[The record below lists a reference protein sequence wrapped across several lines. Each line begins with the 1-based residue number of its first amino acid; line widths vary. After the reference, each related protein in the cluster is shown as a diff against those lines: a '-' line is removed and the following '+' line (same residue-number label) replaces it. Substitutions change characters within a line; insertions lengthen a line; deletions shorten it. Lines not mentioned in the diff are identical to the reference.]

1 MHVITAQETKIR
13 TTERTI
19 KTGGTVIRHVS
30 GFTASAAKKTRNAVK
45 NFDVQ
50 FNGRHDEDD
59 GNNNTSEEKM
69 PELQNVL
76 AEESR
81 ALYSTMSRRQK
92 KRYNK
97 MYQKELSKKQWS
109 SNIIK
114 RNRDFRG
121 RKTEKENILTAN
133 SKEIA
138 SKFVSATANTMANKT
153 VQTAAGTAVKS
164 AGTAVKSAGTAVR
177 TTAGTL
183 SGTATFGVTAAV
195 TAAVDTAKN
204 AAQAAVKVSEKMQQQ
219 TAQIQA
225 EQTQQ
230 AKHETVAAASDYSV
244 SRTGENNN
252 LIMLL
257 MAAVICLTVIL
268 TSLTVTMQAAVDA
281 SGGQGDNNGT
291 VCTQIVEAAQNELN
305 DADKTVGGYRY
316 KNWYGMDANWC
327 AMFVSYCA
335 DKCGFIEKGIM
346 PKTASVAASKQWY
359 INNNLYHDAASGYV
373 PKAGDIIIF
382 GNGMSHTGIV
392 TGYNPETKKL
402 TTIEGNSGRSSTT
415 PYHKGSHV
423 KEHTY
428 SITYSKIAGYGTPQ
442 YPQDDTAADAA
453 GQENN

>member
-1 MHVITAQETKIR
+1 MRVITAQESKIR
-13 TTERTI
+13 TTERAI

-30 GFTASAAKKTRNAVK
+30 GFTASAAKKTGNAVK

-50 FNGRHDEDD
+50 FNGRHDEDN
-59 GNNNTSEEKM
+59 GNNNCSEEKM
-69 PELQNVL
+69 PEIQNVL

-81 ALYSTMSRRQK
+81 ALYSTLSRRQK
-92 KRYNK
+92 KRYNRL
-97 MYQKELSKKQWS
+97 YQKELSKKQWS
-109 SNIIK
+109 SDIIK
-114 RNRDFRG
+114 RNRNLRG
-121 RKTEKENILTAN
+121 NKTEKENILTVK
-133 SKEIA
+133 SK
-138 SKFVSATANTMANKT
+138 TMVNKN
-153 VQTAAGTAVKS
+153 VQTAAGTA
-164 AGTAVKSAGTAVR
+164 AKSAGTAVR
-177 TTAGTL
+177 TTAGAL

-204 AAQAAVKVSEKMQQQ
+204 AAQAAVKVSQKMQQQ

-230 AKHETVAAASDYSV
+230 AKHETVAAVSDYSV
-244 SRTGENNN
+244 SQAGENNN

-257 MAAVICLTVIL
+257 MAAIICITVML

-281 SGGQGDNNGT
+281 SGGEGDNNGT

>member
-30 GFTASAAKKTRNAVK
+30 GFTASAAKKTGNAVK

-50 FNGRHDEDD
+50 FNGGYDEENR
-59 GNNNTSEEKM
+59 NNNASEEKM
-69 PELQNVL
+69 PELQSVL

-81 ALYSTMSRRQK
+81 ALYGTLSRRQK

-109 SNIIK
+109 SDIIK
-114 RNRDFRG
+114 RNRNLRG
-121 RKTEKENILTAN
+121 NKTEKENILTVN
-133 SKEIA
+133 SK
-138 SKFVSATANTMANKT
+138 SMVNKN
-153 VQTAAGTAVKS
+153 VQTAAGTA
-164 AGTAVKSAGTAVR
+164 AKSAGTAVR
-177 TTAGTL
+177 TTSGALT
-183 SGTATFGVTAAV
+183 GTATFGVTAAV
-195 TAAVDTAKN
+195 TAAVDAAKN
-204 AAQAAVKVSEKMQQQ
+204 AAQAAVKVSQKMQQQ
-219 TAQIQA
+219 TVQTQA

-230 AKHETVAAASDYSV
+230 AKHETAAAVSDYSV
-244 SRTGENNN
+244 SQAGENNN
-252 LIMLL
+252 SIMLL
-257 MAAVICLTVIL
+257 VAAIICITVML

-442 YPQDDTAADAA
+442 YPQDDTADTAA

>member
-1 MHVITAQETKIR
+1 MRVITAQESKIR

-30 GFTASAAKKTRNAVK
+30 GFTASAAKKTGNAVK

-50 FNGRHDEDD
+50 FNGGYDEENR
-59 GNNNTSEEKM
+59 NNNASEEKM
-69 PELQNVL
+69 PELQSVL

-81 ALYSTMSRRQK
+81 ALYGTLSRRQK
-92 KRYNK
+92 KIYNRL
-97 MYQKELSKKQWS
+97 YQKELSKKQWS
-109 SNIIK
+109 SDIIK
-114 RNRDFRG
+114 RNRNLRG
-121 RKTEKENILTAN
+121 NKTEKENILTVK
-133 SKEIA
+133 SK
-138 SKFVSATANTMANKT
+138 TMVNKN
-153 VQTAAGTAVKS
+153 VQTAAGTA
-164 AGTAVKSAGTAVR
+164 AKSAGTAVR
-177 TTAGTL
+177 TTSGALT
-183 SGTATFGVTAAV
+183 GTATFGVTAAV

-204 AAQAAVKVSEKMQQQ
+204 AAQAAVKVSQKMQQQ
-219 TAQIQA
+219 TAQTQA

-230 AKHETVAAASDYSV
+230 AKHETAAAVSDYSV
-244 SRTGENNN
+244 SQAGENNN

-257 MAAVICLTVIL
+257 MAAIICITVML
-268 TSLTVTMQAAVDA
+268 TSLTVTMQAVVDA

>member
-1 MHVITAQETKIR
+1 MRVITAQESKIR

-30 GFTASAAKKTRNAVK
+30 GFTASAAKKTGNAVK

-50 FNGRHDEDD
+50 FNGGYDEDN
-59 GNNNTSEEKM
+59 GNNNASEEKM
-69 PELQNVL
+69 PELQSVL

-81 ALYSTMSRRQK
+81 ALYGTLSRRQK

-109 SNIIK
+109 SDIIK
-114 RNRDFRG
+114 RNRNLRG
-121 RKTEKENILTAN
+121 NKTEKENILTVK
-133 SKEIA
+133 SK
-138 SKFVSATANTMANKT
+138 TMVNKN
-153 VQTAAGTAVKS
+153 VQTAAGTA
-164 AGTAVKSAGTAVR
+164 AKSAGTAVR
-177 TTAGTL
+177 TTSGALT
-183 SGTATFGVTAAV
+183 GTATFGV

-204 AAQAAVKVSEKMQQQ
+204 AAQAAVKVSQKMQQQ
-219 TAQIQA
+219 TAQTQA

-230 AKHETVAAASDYSV
+230 AKHETAAAVSDYSV
-244 SRTGENNN
+244 SQAGENNN

-257 MAAVICLTVIL
+257 MAAIICITVML

>member
-1 MHVITAQETKIR
+1 MRVITAQESKIR
-13 TTERTI
+13 TTERAI

-30 GFTASAAKKTRNAVK
+30 GFTASAAKKTGNAVK

-50 FNGRHDEDD
+50 FNGGYDEENR
-59 GNNNTSEEKM
+59 NNNASEEKM
-69 PELQNVL
+69 PELQSVL

-81 ALYSTMSRRQK
+81 ALYGTLSRRQK

-109 SNIIK
+109 SDIIK
-114 RNRDFRG
+114 RNRNLRG
-121 RKTEKENILTAN
+121 NKTEKENILTVK
-133 SKEIA
+133 SK
-138 SKFVSATANTMANKT
+138 TMVNKT
-153 VQTAAGTAVKS
+153 VQTAAGTA
-164 AGTAVKSAGTAVR
+164 AKSAGTAVR
-177 TTAGTL
+177 TTSGALT
-183 SGTATFGVTAAV
+183 GTATFGVTAAV

-204 AAQAAVKVSEKMQQQ
+204 AAQAAVKVSQKMQQQ
-219 TAQIQA
+219 TAQTQA

-230 AKHETVAAASDYSV
+230 AKHETAAAVSDYSV
-244 SRTGENNN
+244 SQAGENNN

-257 MAAVICLTVIL
+257 MAAIICITVML

-291 VCTQIVEAAQNELN
+291 VCTQIVEAAQNELS

-442 YPQDDTAADAA
+442 YPQDDTAAGAA

>member
-1 MHVITAQETKIR
+1 MRVITAQESKIR

-30 GFTASAAKKTRNAVK
+30 GFTASAAKKTGNAVK

-50 FNGRHDEDD
+50 FNGGYDEENR
-59 GNNNTSEEKM
+59 NNNASEEKM
-69 PELQNVL
+69 PELQSVL

-81 ALYSTMSRRQK
+81 ALYGTLSRRQK
-92 KRYNK
+92 KRYNRL
-97 MYQKELSKKQWS
+97 YQKELSKKQWS
-109 SNIIK
+109 SDIIK
-114 RNRDFRG
+114 RNRNLRG
-121 RKTEKENILTAN
+121 NKTEKENIWTVK
-133 SKEIA
+133 SK
-138 SKFVSATANTMANKT
+138 TMVNKN
-153 VQTAAGTAVKS
+153 VQTAAGTA
-164 AGTAVKSAGTAVR
+164 AKSAGTAVR
-177 TTAGTL
+177 TTSGALT
-183 SGTATFGVTAAV
+183 GTATFGVTAAV

-204 AAQAAVKVSEKMQQQ
+204 AAQAAVKVSQKMQQQ
-219 TAQIQA
+219 TAQTQA

-230 AKHETVAAASDYSV
+230 AKHETAAAVSDYSV
-244 SRTGENNN
+244 SQAGENNN

-257 MAAVICLTVIL
+257 MAAIICITVML
-268 TSLTVTMQAAVDA
+268 TSLTVTMQAVVDA

-442 YPQDDTAADAA
+442 YPQDDTAAGAA
-453 GQENN
+453 GQDNN

>member
-1 MHVITAQETKIR
+1 MRVITAQESKIR

-30 GFTASAAKKTRNAVK
+30 GFTASAAKKTGNAVK

-50 FNGRHDEDD
+50 FNGGYDEENR
-59 GNNNTSEEKM
+59 NNNASEEKM
-69 PELQNVL
+69 PELQSVL

-81 ALYSTMSRRQK
+81 ALYGTLSRRQK

-109 SNIIK
+109 SDIIK
-114 RNRDFRG
+114 RNRNLRG
-121 RKTEKENILTAN
+121 NKTEKENILTVN
-133 SKEIA
+133 LKSM
-138 SKFVSATANTMANKT
+138 VNKN
-153 VQTAAGTAVKS
+153 VQTAAGTA
-164 AGTAVKSAGTAVR
+164 AKSAGTAVR
-177 TTAGTL
+177 TTSGALT
-183 SGTATFGVTAAV
+183 GTATFGVTAAV
-195 TAAVDTAKN
+195 TAAVDAAKN
-204 AAQAAVKVSEKMQQQ
+204 AAQAAVKVSQKMQQQ
-219 TAQIQA
+219 TVQTQA

-230 AKHETVAAASDYSV
+230 AKHETAAAVSDYSV
-244 SRTGENNN
+244 SQAGENNN

-257 MAAVICLTVIL
+257 MAAIICITVML
-268 TSLTVTMQAAVDA
+268 TSLTVIMQAAVDA

-373 PKAGDIIIF
+373 QKAGDIIIF

>member
-1 MHVITAQETKIR
+1 MRVITAQESKIR
-13 TTERTI
+13 TTERAI

-30 GFTASAAKKTRNAVK
+30 GFTASAAKKTGNAVK

-50 FNGRHDEDD
+50 FNGGYDEDN
-59 GNNNTSEEKM
+59 GNNNASEEKM
-69 PELQNVL
+69 PELQSVL

-81 ALYSTMSRRQK
+81 ALYGTLSRRQK
-92 KRYNK
+92 KRYNRL
-97 MYQKELSKKQWS
+97 YQKELSKKQWS
-109 SNIIK
+109 SDIIK
-114 RNRDFRG
+114 RNRNLRG
-121 RKTEKENILTAN
+121 NKTEKENILTVK
-133 SKEIA
+133 SK
-138 SKFVSATANTMANKT
+138 TMVNKN
-153 VQTAAGTAVKS
+153 VQTAAGTA
-164 AGTAVKSAGTAVR
+164 AKSAGTAVR
-177 TTAGTL
+177 TTSGALT
-183 SGTATFGVTAAV
+183 GTATFGV

-204 AAQAAVKVSEKMQQQ
+204 AAQAAVKVSQKMQQQ
-219 TAQIQA
+219 TAQTQA

-230 AKHETVAAASDYSV
+230 AKHETAAAVSDYSV
-244 SRTGENNN
+244 SQAGENNN

-257 MAAVICLTVIL
+257 MAAIICITVML
-268 TSLTVTMQAAVDA
+268 TSLTVIMQAAVDA

>member
-1 MHVITAQETKIR
+1 MRVITAQESKIR

-30 GFTASAAKKTRNAVK
+30 GFTASAAKKTGNAVK

-50 FNGRHDEDD
+50 FNGGYDEENR
-59 GNNNTSEEKM
+59 NNNASEEKM
-69 PELQNVL
+69 PELQSVL

-81 ALYSTMSRRQK
+81 ALYGTLSRRQK

-109 SNIIK
+109 SDIIK
-114 RNRDFRG
+114 RNRNLRG
-121 RKTEKENILTAN
+121 NKTEKENILTVK
-133 SKEIA
+133 SK
-138 SKFVSATANTMANKT
+138 TMVNKN
-153 VQTAAGTAVKS
+153 VQTAAGTA
-164 AGTAVKSAGTAVR
+164 AKSAGTAVR
-177 TTAGTL
+177 TTSGALT
-183 SGTATFGVTAAV
+183 GTATFWV

-204 AAQAAVKVSEKMQQQ
+204 AAQAAVKVSQKMQQQ
-219 TAQIQA
+219 TAQTQA

-230 AKHETVAAASDYSV
+230 AKHETAAAVSDYSV
-244 SRTGENNN
+244 SQAGENNN

-257 MAAVICLTVIL
+257 MAAIICITVML
-268 TSLTVTMQAAVDA
+268 TSLTVIMQAAVDA

>member
-1 MHVITAQETKIR
+1 MRVITAQESKIR
-13 TTERTI
+13 TTERAI

-30 GFTASAAKKTRNAVK
+30 GFTASAAKKTGNAVK

-50 FNGRHDEDD
+50 FNDGYDEENR
-59 GNNNTSEEKM
+59 NNNASEEKM
-69 PELQNVL
+69 PEIQNVL

-81 ALYSTMSRRQK
+81 ALYSTLSRRQK
-92 KRYNK
+92 KRYNR

-109 SNIIK
+109 SDIIK
-114 RNRDFRG
+114 RNRNLRG
-121 RKTEKENILTAN
+121 NKTEKENILTVK
-133 SKEIA
+133 SK
-138 SKFVSATANTMANKT
+138 TMVNKN
-153 VQTAAGTAVKS
+153 VQTAAGTA
-164 AGTAVKSAGTAVR
+164 AKSAGTAVR
-177 TTAGTL
+177 TTSGALT
-183 SGTATFGVTAAV
+183 GTATFGVTAAV

-204 AAQAAVKVSEKMQQQ
+204 AAQAAVKVSQKMQQQ
-219 TAQIQA
+219 TAQTQA

-230 AKHETVAAASDYSV
+230 AKHETAAAVSDYSV
-244 SRTGENNN
+244 SQAGENNN

-257 MAAVICLTVIL
+257 MAAIICITVML
-268 TSLTVTMQAAVDA
+268 TSLTVTMQAVVDA

>member
-1 MHVITAQETKIR
+1 MRVITAQESKIR

-30 GFTASAAKKTRNAVK
+30 GFTASAAKKTGNAVK

-50 FNGRHDEDD
+50 FNGGYDEENR
-59 GNNNTSEEKM
+59 NNNASEEKM
-69 PELQNVL
+69 PELQSVL

-81 ALYSTMSRRQK
+81 ALYGTLSRRQK

-109 SNIIK
+109 SDIIK
-114 RNRDFRG
+114 RNRNLRG
-121 RKTEKENILTAN
+121 NKTEKENILTVK
-133 SKEIA
+133 SK
-138 SKFVSATANTMANKT
+138 TMVNKN
-153 VQTAAGTAVKS
+153 VQTAAGTA
-164 AGTAVKSAGTAVR
+164 AKSAGTAVR
-177 TTAGTL
+177 TTSGAL
-183 SGTATFGVTAAV
+183 SGTATFGV

-204 AAQAAVKVSEKMQQQ
+204 AAQAAVKVSQKMQQQ
-219 TAQIQA
+219 TAQTQA

-230 AKHETVAAASDYSV
+230 AKHETAAAVSDYSV
-244 SRTGENNN
+244 SQAGENNN

-257 MAAVICLTVIL
+257 MAAIICITVML
-268 TSLTVTMQAAVDA
+268 TSLTVTMQAVVDA

>member
-1 MHVITAQETKIR
+1 MRVITAQESKIR
-13 TTERTI
+13 TTERAI

-30 GFTASAAKKTRNAVK
+30 GFTASAAKKTGNAVK

-50 FNGRHDEDD
+50 FNGGYDEDN
-59 GNNNTSEEKM
+59 GNNNASEEKM
-69 PELQNVL
+69 PELQSVL

-81 ALYSTMSRRQK
+81 ALYGTLSRRQK
-92 KRYNK
+92 KRYNRL
-97 MYQKELSKKQWS
+97 YQKELSKKQWS
-109 SNIIK
+109 SDIIK
-114 RNRDFRG
+114 RNRNLRG
-121 RKTEKENILTAN
+121 NKTEKENILTVK
-133 SKEIA
+133 SK
-138 SKFVSATANTMANKT
+138 TMVNKN
-153 VQTAAGTAVKS
+153 VQTAAGTA
-164 AGTAVKSAGTAVR
+164 AKSAGTAVR
-177 TTAGTL
+177 TTSGALT
-183 SGTATFGVTAAV
+183 GTATFGVTAAV

-204 AAQAAVKVSEKMQQQ
+204 AAQAAVKVSQKMQQQ
-219 TAQIQA
+219 TAQTQA

-230 AKHETVAAASDYSV
+230 AKHETAAAVSDYSV
-244 SRTGENNN
+244 SQAGENNN

-257 MAAVICLTVIL
+257 MAAIICITVML

>member
-1 MHVITAQETKIR
+1 MRVITAQESKIR

-30 GFTASAAKKTRNAVK
+30 GFTASAAKKTGNAVK

-50 FNGRHDEDD
+50 FNGGYDEENR
-59 GNNNTSEEKM
+59 NNNASEEKM
-69 PELQNVL
+69 PELQSVL

-81 ALYSTMSRRQK
+81 ALYGTLSRRQK
-92 KRYNK
+92 KRYNRL
-97 MYQKELSKKQWS
+97 YQKELSKKQWS
-109 SNIIK
+109 SDIIK
-114 RNRDFRG
+114 RNRNLRG
-121 RKTEKENILTAN
+121 NKTEKENIWTVK
-133 SKEIA
+133 SK
-138 SKFVSATANTMANKT
+138 TMVNKN
-153 VQTAAGTAVKS
+153 VQTAAGTA
-164 AGTAVKSAGTAVR
+164 AKSAGTAVR
-177 TTAGTL
+177 TTSGALT
-183 SGTATFGVTAAV
+183 GTATFGVTAAV

-204 AAQAAVKVSEKMQQQ
+204 AAQAAVKVSQKMQQQ
-219 TAQIQA
+219 TAQTQA

-230 AKHETVAAASDYSV
+230 AKHETAAAVSDYSV
-244 SRTGENNN
+244 SQAGENNN

-257 MAAVICLTVIL
+257 MAAIICITVML
-268 TSLTVTMQAAVDA
+268 TSLTVIMQVAVDA

>member
-1 MHVITAQETKIR
+1 MRVITAQESKIR

-30 GFTASAAKKTRNAVK
+30 GFTASAAKKTGNAVK

-50 FNGRHDEDD
+50 FNGGYDEENR
-59 GNNNTSEEKM
+59 NNNASEEKM
-69 PELQNVL
+69 PELQSVL

-81 ALYSTMSRRQK
+81 ALYGTLSRRQK

-109 SNIIK
+109 SDIIK
-114 RNRDFRG
+114 RNRNLRG
-121 RKTEKENILTAN
+121 NKTEKENILTVK
-133 SKEIA
+133 SK
-138 SKFVSATANTMANKT
+138 TMVNKN
-153 VQTAAGTAVKS
+153 VQTAAGTA
-164 AGTAVKSAGTAVR
+164 AKSAGTAVR
-177 TTAGTL
+177 TTSGALT
-183 SGTATFGVTAAV
+183 GTATFGVTAAV

-204 AAQAAVKVSEKMQQQ
+204 AAQAAVKVSQKMQQQ
-219 TAQIQA
+219 TAQTQA
-225 EQTQQ
+225 AQTQQ
-230 AKHETVAAASDYSV
+230 AKHETAAAVSDYSV
-244 SRTGENNN
+244 SQAGENNN

-257 MAAVICLTVIL
+257 MAAIICITVML
-268 TSLTVTMQAAVDA
+268 TSLTVIMQAAVDA

>member
-30 GFTASAAKKTRNAVK
+30 GFTASAAKKTGNAVK

-50 FNGRHDEDD
+50 FNGGYDEEKR
-59 GNNNTSEEKM
+59 NNNASEEKM
-69 PELQNVL
+69 PELQSVL

-81 ALYSTMSRRQK
+81 ALYGTLSRRQK

-109 SNIIK
+109 SDIIK
-114 RNRDFRG
+114 RNRNLRG
-121 RKTEKENILTAN
+121 NKTEKENILTVK
-133 SKEIA
+133 SK
-138 SKFVSATANTMANKT
+138 TMVNKN
-153 VQTAAGTAVKS
+153 VQTAAGTA
-164 AGTAVKSAGTAVR
+164 AKSAGTAVR
-177 TTAGTL
+177 TTSGALT
-183 SGTATFGVTAAV
+183 GTATFGVTAAV
-195 TAAVDTAKN
+195 TAAVDAAKN
-204 AAQAAVKVSEKMQQQ
+204 AAQAAVKVSQKMQQQ
-219 TAQIQA
+219 TAQTQA

-230 AKHETVAAASDYSV
+230 AKHETAAAVSDYSV
-244 SRTGENNN
+244 SQAGENNN

-257 MAAVICLTVIL
+257 MAAIICITVML
-268 TSLTVTMQAAVDA
+268 TSLTVIMQAAVDA

-415 PYHKGSHV
+415 PYHKGSQV

>member
-50 FNGRHDEDD
+50 FNGGYDEENR
-59 GNNNTSEEKM
+59 NNNASEEKM
-69 PELQNVL
+69 PELQSVL

-81 ALYSTMSRRQK
+81 ALYGTLSRRQK
-92 KRYNK
+92 KRYNR
-97 MYQKELSKKQWS
+97 MYQKELSKKQWT

-114 RNRDFRG
+114 RNRNLRG
-121 RKTEKENILTAN
+121 HKTEKENILTVN
-133 SKEIA
+133 SK
-138 SKFVSATANTMANKT
+138 TMVNKN
-153 VQTAAGTAVKS
+153 VQTAVGTA
-164 AGTAVKSAGTAVR
+164 AKSAGTAVR
-177 TTAGTL
+177 TTSGALT
-183 SGTATFGVTAAV
+183 GTATFGVTAAV

-204 AAQAAVKVSEKMQQQ
+204 AAQAAVKVSQKMQQQ
-219 TAQIQA
+219 TVQTQA

-230 AKHETVAAASDYSV
+230 AKHETAAAVSDYSV
-244 SRTGENNN
+244 SQAGENNN

-257 MAAVICLTVIL
+257 MAAIICITVML
-268 TSLTVTMQAAVDA
+268 TSLTVIMQAAVDA

-442 YPQDDTAADAA
+442 YPQDDTAAGAA

>member
-1 MHVITAQETKIR
+1 MRVITAQESKIR

-30 GFTASAAKKTRNAVK
+30 GFTASAAKKTGNAVK

-50 FNGRHDEDD
+50 FNGGYDEENR
-59 GNNNTSEEKM
+59 NNNASEEKM
-69 PELQNVL
+69 PELQSVL

-81 ALYSTMSRRQK
+81 ALYGTLSRRQK

-109 SNIIK
+109 SDIIK
-114 RNRDFRG
+114 RNRNLRG
-121 RKTEKENILTAN
+121 NKTEKENILTVK
-133 SKEIA
+133 SK
-138 SKFVSATANTMANKT
+138 TMVNKN
-153 VQTAAGTAVKS
+153 VQTAAGTA
-164 AGTAVKSAGTAVR
+164 AKSAGTAVR
-177 TTAGTL
+177 TTSGALT
-183 SGTATFGVTAAV
+183 GTATFGVTAAV

-204 AAQAAVKVSEKMQQQ
+204 AAQAAVKVSQKMQQQ
-219 TAQIQA
+219 TA
-225 EQTQQ
+225 QTQQ
-230 AKHETVAAASDYSV
+230 AKHETAAAVSDYSV
-244 SRTGENNN
+244 SQAGENNN

-257 MAAVICLTVIL
+257 MAAIICITVML
-268 TSLTVTMQAAVDA
+268 TSLTVIMQAAVDA

-392 TGYNPETKKL
+392 TGYNHETKKL

>member
-30 GFTASAAKKTRNAVK
+30 GFTASAAKKTGNAVK

-50 FNGRHDEDD
+50 FNGGYDEEKR
-59 GNNNTSEEKM
+59 NNNASEEKM
-69 PELQNVL
+69 PELQSVL

-81 ALYSTMSRRQK
+81 ALYGTLSRRQK

-109 SNIIK
+109 SDIIK
-114 RNRDFRG
+114 RNRNLRG
-121 RKTEKENILTAN
+121 NKTEKENILTVN
-133 SKEIA
+133 SK
-138 SKFVSATANTMANKT
+138 TMVNKN
-153 VQTAAGTAVKS
+153 VQTAAGTA
-164 AGTAVKSAGTAVR
+164 AKSAGTAVR
-177 TTAGTL
+177 TTSGALT
-183 SGTATFGVTAAV
+183 GTATFGVTAAV
-195 TAAVDTAKN
+195 TAAVDAAKN
-204 AAQAAVKVSEKMQQQ
+204 AAQAAVKVSQKMQQQ
-219 TAQIQA
+219 TAQTQA
-225 EQTQQ
+225 ERTQQ
-230 AKHETVAAASDYSV
+230 AKHETAAAVSDYSV
-244 SRTGENNN
+244 SQAGENNN

-257 MAAVICLTVIL
+257 VAAIICITVML
-268 TSLTVTMQAAVDA
+268 TSLTVIMQAAVDA

-415 PYHKGSHV
+415 PYHKGSQV

>member
-50 FNGRHDEDD
+50 FNGRYDEEDR
-59 GNNNTSEEKM
+59 NNNASQEKM
-69 PELQNVL
+69 PELQNVM

-81 ALYSTMSRRQK
+81 ALYSTLSRRQK
-92 KRYNK
+92 KRYDR

-109 SNIIK
+109 SDIIK
-114 RNRDFRG
+114 RNRNLRG
-121 RKTEKENILTAN
+121 NKTEKENIFTVK
-133 SKEIA
+133 SK
-138 SKFVSATANTMANKT
+138 TMVNKN
-153 VQTAAGTAVKS
+153 VQTAAGTA
-164 AGTAVKSAGTAVR
+164 AKSAGTAVR
-177 TTAGTL
+177 TTSGALT
-183 SGTATFGVTAAV
+183 GTATFGVTAAV

-204 AAQAAVKVSEKMQQQ
+204 AAQAAVKVSQKMQQQ
-219 TAQIQA
+219 TAQTQA

-230 AKHETVAAASDYSV
+230 AKHETAAAVSDYSV
-244 SRTGENNN
+244 SQAGENNN

-257 MAAVICLTVIL
+257 MAAIICITVML
-268 TSLTVTMQAAVDA
+268 TSLTVIMQAAVDA

>member
-1 MHVITAQETKIR
+1 MRVITAQETKIR

-50 FNGRHDEDD
+50 FNGMHDEEDR
-59 GNNNTSEEKM
+59 NNNASEEKM

-81 ALYSTMSRRQK
+81 ALYGTLSRRQK

-109 SNIIK
+109 SDIIK
-114 RNRDFRG
+114 RNRNLRG
-121 RKTEKENILTAN
+121 NKTEKENILTVK
-133 SKEIA
+133 SK
-138 SKFVSATANTMANKT
+138 TMVNKN
-153 VQTAAGTAVKS
+153 VQTAAGTA
-164 AGTAVKSAGTAVR
+164 AKSAGTAVR
-177 TTAGTL
+177 TTSGALT
-183 SGTATFGVTAAV
+183 GTATFGV

-204 AAQAAVKVSEKMQQQ
+204 AAQAAVKVSQKMQQQ
-219 TAQIQA
+219 TAQTQA

-230 AKHETVAAASDYSV
+230 AKHETAAAVSDYSV
-244 SRTGENNN
+244 SQAGENNN

-257 MAAVICLTVIL
+257 MAAIICITVML
-268 TSLTVTMQAAVDA
+268 TSLTVIMQAAVDA

-442 YPQDDTAADAA
+442 YPQDDTA

>member
-1 MHVITAQETKIR
+1 MRVITAQESKIR

-30 GFTASAAKKTRNAVK
+30 GFTASAAKKTGNAVK

-50 FNGRHDEDD
+50 FNGGYDEENR
-59 GNNNTSEEKM
+59 NNNASEEKM
-69 PELQNVL
+69 PELQSVL

-81 ALYSTMSRRQK
+81 ALYGTLSRRQK

-109 SNIIK
+109 SDIIK
-114 RNRDFRG
+114 RNRNLRG
-121 RKTEKENILTAN
+121 NKTEKENILTVN
-133 SKEIA
+133 SK
-138 SKFVSATANTMANKT
+138 SMVNKN
-153 VQTAAGTAVKS
+153 VQTAAGTAAKS
-164 AGTAVKSAGTAVR
+164 AGTVVR
-177 TTAGTL
+177 TTSGALT
-183 SGTATFGVTAAV
+183 GTATFGVTAAV
-195 TAAVDTAKN
+195 TAAVDAAKN
-204 AAQAAVKVSEKMQQQ
+204 AAQAAVKVSQKMQQQ
-219 TAQIQA
+219 TV
-225 EQTQQ
+225 QTQQ
-230 AKHETVAAASDYSV
+230 AKHETAAAVSDYSV
-244 SRTGENNN
+244 SQAGENNN

-257 MAAVICLTVIL
+257 VAAIICITVML

>member
-1 MHVITAQETKIR
+1 MRVITAQESKIR

-30 GFTASAAKKTRNAVK
+30 GFTASAAKKTGNAVK

-50 FNGRHDEDD
+50 FNGGYDEENR
-59 GNNNTSEEKM
+59 NNNASEEKM
-69 PELQNVL
+69 PELQSVL

-81 ALYSTMSRRQK
+81 ALYGTLSRRQK

-109 SNIIK
+109 SDIIK
-114 RNRDFRG
+114 RNRNLRG
-121 RKTEKENILTAN
+121 NKTEKENILTVN
-133 SKEIA
+133 SK
-138 SKFVSATANTMANKT
+138 SMVNKN
-153 VQTAAGTAVKS
+153 VQTAAGTA
-164 AGTAVKSAGTAVR
+164 AKSAGTAVR
-177 TTAGTL
+177 TTSGALT
-183 SGTATFGVTAAV
+183 GTATFGVTAAV
-195 TAAVDTAKN
+195 TAAVDAAKN
-204 AAQAAVKVSEKMQQQ
+204 AAQAAVKVSQKMQQQ
-219 TAQIQA
+219 TVQTQA

-230 AKHETVAAASDYSV
+230 AKHETAAAVSDYSV
-244 SRTGENNN
+244 SQAGENNN
-252 LIMLL
+252 SIMLL
-257 MAAVICLTVIL
+257 VAAIICITVML

-442 YPQDDTAADAA
+442 YPQDDT
-453 GQENN
+453 GCGRTGK

>member
-1 MHVITAQETKIR
+1 MRVITAQESKIR

-30 GFTASAAKKTRNAVK
+30 GFTASAAKKTGNAVK

-50 FNGRHDEDD
+50 FNGGYDEENR
-59 GNNNTSEEKM
+59 NNNASEEKM
-69 PELQNVL
+69 PELQSVL

-81 ALYSTMSRRQK
+81 ALYGTLSRRQK

-109 SNIIK
+109 SDIIK
-114 RNRDFRG
+114 RNRNLRG
-121 RKTEKENILTAN
+121 NKTEKENILTVN
-133 SKEIA
+133 SK
-138 SKFVSATANTMANKT
+138 SMVNKN
-153 VQTAAGTAVKS
+153 VQTAAGTA
-164 AGTAVKSAGTAVR
+164 AKSAGTAVR
-177 TTAGTL
+177 TTSGALT
-183 SGTATFGVTAAV
+183 GTATFGVTAGV
-195 TAAVDTAKN
+195 TAAVDAAKN
-204 AAQAAVKVSEKMQQQ
+204 AAQAAVKVSQKMQQQ
-219 TAQIQA
+219 TVQTQA

-230 AKHETVAAASDYSV
+230 AKHETAAAVSDYSV
-244 SRTGENNN
+244 SQAGENNN
-252 LIMLL
+252 SIMLL
-257 MAAVICLTVIL
+257 VAAIICITVML
-268 TSLTVTMQAAVDA
+268 TSLTVIMQAAVDA

>member
-1 MHVITAQETKIR
+1 MRVITAQESKIR

-30 GFTASAAKKTRNAVK
+30 GFTASAAKKTGNAVK

-50 FNGRHDEDD
+50 FNGGYDEENR
-59 GNNNTSEEKM
+59 NNNASEEKM
-69 PELQNVL
+69 PELQSVL

-81 ALYSTMSRRQK
+81 ALYGTLSRRQK

-109 SNIIK
+109 SDIIK
-114 RNRDFRG
+114 SNRNLRG
-121 RKTEKENILTAN
+121 NKTEKENILTVK
-133 SKEIA
+133 SK
-138 SKFVSATANTMANKT
+138 TMVNKN
-153 VQTAAGTAVKS
+153 VQTAAGTA
-164 AGTAVKSAGTAVR
+164 AKSAGTAVR
-177 TTAGTL
+177 TTSGALT
-183 SGTATFGVTAAV
+183 GTATFGVTAAV

-204 AAQAAVKVSEKMQQQ
+204 AAQAAVKVSQKMQQQ
-219 TAQIQA
+219 TAQTQA

-230 AKHETVAAASDYSV
+230 AKHETAAAVSDYSV
-244 SRTGENNN
+244 SQAGENNN

-257 MAAVICLTVIL
+257 MAAIICITVML
-268 TSLTVTMQAAVDA
+268 TSLTVIMQAAVDA

-291 VCTQIVEAAQNELN
+291 VCTQIGEAAQNELN

>member
-1 MHVITAQETKIR
+1 
-13 TTERTI
+13 
-19 KTGGTVIRHVS
+19 
-30 GFTASAAKKTRNAVK
+30 
-45 NFDVQ
+45 
-50 FNGRHDEDD
+50 
-59 GNNNTSEEKM
+59 M
-69 PELQNVL
+69 PELQSVL

-81 ALYSTMSRRQK
+81 ALYGTLSRRQK
-92 KRYNK
+92 KRYNRL
-97 MYQKELSKKQWS
+97 YQKELSKKQWS
-109 SNIIK
+109 SDIIK
-114 RNRDFRG
+114 RNRNLRG
-121 RKTEKENILTAN
+121 NKTEKENILTVK
-133 SKEIA
+133 SK
-138 SKFVSATANTMANKT
+138 TMVNKN
-153 VQTAAGTAVKS
+153 VQTAAGTA
-164 AGTAVKSAGTAVR
+164 AKSAGTAVR
-177 TTAGTL
+177 TTAGAL

-204 AAQAAVKVSEKMQQQ
+204 AAQAAVKISQKMQQQ
-219 TAQIQA
+219 TAQTQA

-230 AKHETVAAASDYSV
+230 AKHETAAAVSDYSV
-244 SRTGENNN
+244 SQAGENNN
-252 LIMLL
+252 LILIL
-257 MAAVICLTVIL
+257 VAAIICITVML

-291 VCTQIVEAAQNELN
+291 VCKQIVEAAQNELN

-442 YPQDDTAADAA
+442 YPQDDTAAGAA

>member
-1 MHVITAQETKIR
+1 MRVITAQESKIR

-30 GFTASAAKKTRNAVK
+30 GLTASAAKKTGNAVK

-50 FNGRHDEDD
+50 FNGGYDEENR
-59 GNNNTSEEKM
+59 NNNASEEKM
-69 PELQNVL
+69 PELQSVL

-81 ALYSTMSRRQK
+81 ALYGTLSRRQK

-109 SNIIK
+109 SDIIK
-114 RNRDFRG
+114 RNRNLRG
-121 RKTEKENILTAN
+121 NKTEKENILTVK
-133 SKEIA
+133 SK
-138 SKFVSATANTMANKT
+138 TMVNKN
-153 VQTAAGTAVKS
+153 VQTAAGTA
-164 AGTAVKSAGTAVR
+164 AKSAGTAVR
-177 TTAGTL
+177 TTSGALT
-183 SGTATFGVTAAV
+183 GTATFGVTAAV

-204 AAQAAVKVSEKMQQQ
+204 AAQAAVKVSQKMQQQ
-219 TAQIQA
+219 TAQTQA

-230 AKHETVAAASDYSV
+230 AKHETAAAVSDYSV
-244 SRTGENNN
+244 SQAGENNN

-257 MAAVICLTVIL
+257 MAAIICITVML
-268 TSLTVTMQAAVDA
+268 TSLTVIMQAAVDA

>member
-1 MHVITAQETKIR
+1 MRVITAQESKIR

-30 GFTASAAKKTRNAVK
+30 GFTASAAKKTGNAVK

-50 FNGRHDEDD
+50 FNGGYDEENR
-59 GNNNTSEEKM
+59 NNNASEEKM
-69 PELQNVL
+69 PELQSVL

-81 ALYSTMSRRQK
+81 ALYGTLSRRQK

-109 SNIIK
+109 SDIIK
-114 RNRDFRG
+114 RNRNLRG
-121 RKTEKENILTAN
+121 NKTEKENILTVK
-133 SKEIA
+133 SK
-138 SKFVSATANTMANKT
+138 TMVNKN
-153 VQTAAGTAVKS
+153 VQTAAGTA
-164 AGTAVKSAGTAVR
+164 AKSAGTAVR
-177 TTAGTL
+177 TTSGALT
-183 SGTATFGVTAAV
+183 GTATFGVTAAV

-204 AAQAAVKVSEKMQQQ
+204 AAQAAVKVSQKMQQQ
-219 TAQIQA
+219 TAQTQA

-230 AKHETVAAASDYSV
+230 AKHETAAAVSDYSV
-244 SRTGENNN
+244 SQAGENNN

-257 MAAVICLTVIL
+257 MAAIICITVMLISLTVI
-268 TSLTVTMQAAVDA
+268 MQAAVDA

>member
-1 MHVITAQETKIR
+1 MRVITAQESKIR

-30 GFTASAAKKTRNAVK
+30 GFTASAAKKTGNAVK

-50 FNGRHDEDD
+50 FNGRYDEEDR
-59 GNNNTSEEKM
+59 NNNASEEKM

-81 ALYSTMSRRQK
+81 ALYGTLSRRQK

-109 SNIIK
+109 SDIIK
-114 RNRDFRG
+114 RNRNLRG
-121 RKTEKENILTAN
+121 NKTEKENILTVK
-133 SKEIA
+133 SK
-138 SKFVSATANTMANKT
+138 TMVNKN
-153 VQTAAGTAVKS
+153 VQTAAGTA
-164 AGTAVKSAGTAVR
+164 AKSAGTAVR
-177 TTAGTL
+177 TTSGALT
-183 SGTATFGVTAAV
+183 GTATFGV

-204 AAQAAVKVSEKMQQQ
+204 AAQAAVKVSQKMQQQ
-219 TAQIQA
+219 TAQTQA

-230 AKHETVAAASDYSV
+230 AKHETAAAVSDYSV
-244 SRTGENNN
+244 SQAGENNN

-257 MAAVICLTVIL
+257 MAAIICITVML
-268 TSLTVTMQAAVDA
+268 TSLTVIMQAAVDA

>member
-1 MHVITAQETKIR
+1 MRVITVQESKIR

-30 GFTASAAKKTRNAVK
+30 GFTASAAKKTGNAVK

-50 FNGRHDEDD
+50 FNGGYDEENR
-59 GNNNTSEEKM
+59 NNNASEEKM
-69 PELQNVL
+69 PELQSVL

-81 ALYSTMSRRQK
+81 ALYGTLSRRQK

-109 SNIIK
+109 SDIIK
-114 RNRDFRG
+114 RNRNLRG
-121 RKTEKENILTAN
+121 NKTEKENILTVK
-133 SKEIA
+133 SK
-138 SKFVSATANTMANKT
+138 TMVNKN
-153 VQTAAGTAVKS
+153 VQTAAGTA
-164 AGTAVKSAGTAVR
+164 AKSAGTAVR
-177 TTAGTL
+177 TTSGALT
-183 SGTATFGVTAAV
+183 GTATFGVTAAV

-204 AAQAAVKVSEKMQQQ
+204 AAQAAVKVSQKMQQQ
-219 TAQIQA
+219 TAQTQA

-230 AKHETVAAASDYSV
+230 AKHETAAAVSDYSV
-244 SRTGENNN
+244 SQAGENNN

-257 MAAVICLTVIL
+257 MAAIICITVML
-268 TSLTVTMQAAVDA
+268 TSLTVIMQAAVDA

-291 VCTQIVEAAQNELN
+291 VCTQIVEAAQNELS

>member
-1 MHVITAQETKIR
+1 MRVITAQESKIR

-30 GFTASAAKKTRNAVK
+30 GFTATAAKKTGNAVK

-50 FNGRHDEDD
+50 FNGGYDEENR
-59 GNNNTSEEKM
+59 NNNASEEKM
-69 PELQNVL
+69 PELQSVL

-81 ALYSTMSRRQK
+81 ALYGTLSRRQK

-109 SNIIK
+109 SDIIK
-114 RNRDFRG
+114 RNRNLRG
-121 RKTEKENILTAN
+121 NKTEKENILTVK
-133 SKEIA
+133 SK
-138 SKFVSATANTMANKT
+138 TMVNKN
-153 VQTAAGTAVKS
+153 VQTAAGTA
-164 AGTAVKSAGTAVR
+164 AKSAGTAVR
-177 TTAGTL
+177 TTSGALT
-183 SGTATFGVTAAV
+183 GTATFGVTAAV

-204 AAQAAVKVSEKMQQQ
+204 AAQAAVKVSQKMQQQ
-219 TAQIQA
+219 TAQTQA

-230 AKHETVAAASDYSV
+230 AKHETAAAVSDYSV
-244 SRTGENNN
+244 SQAGENNN
-252 LIMLL
+252 SIMLL
-257 MAAVICLTVIL
+257 VAAIICITVML

>member
-1 MHVITAQETKIR
+1 MRVITAQESKIR

-30 GFTASAAKKTRNAVK
+30 GFTASAAKKTGNAVK

-50 FNGRHDEDD
+50 FNGGYDEENR
-59 GNNNTSEEKM
+59 NNNASEEKM
-69 PELQNVL
+69 PELQSVL

-81 ALYSTMSRRQK
+81 ALYGTLSRRQK
-92 KRYNK
+92 KRYNRL
-97 MYQKELSKKQWS
+97 YQKELSKKQWS
-109 SNIIK
+109 SDIIK
-114 RNRDFRG
+114 RNRNLRG
-121 RKTEKENILTAN
+121 NKTEKENIWTVK
-133 SKEIA
+133 SK
-138 SKFVSATANTMANKT
+138 TMVNKN
-153 VQTAAGTAVKS
+153 VQTTAGTA
-164 AGTAVKSAGTAVR
+164 AKSAGTAVR
-177 TTAGTL
+177 TTSGALT
-183 SGTATFGVTAAV
+183 GTATFGVTAAV

-204 AAQAAVKVSEKMQQQ
+204 AAQAAVKVSQKMQQQ
-219 TAQIQA
+219 TAQTQA

-230 AKHETVAAASDYSV
+230 AKHETAAAVSDYSV
-244 SRTGENNN
+244 SQAGENNN

-257 MAAVICLTVIL
+257 MAAIICITVML
-268 TSLTVTMQAAVDA
+268 TSLTVIMQVAVDA

>member
-30 GFTASAAKKTRNAVK
+30 GFTASAAKKTGNAVK

-50 FNGRHDEDD
+50 FNGRHDEDN
-59 GNNNTSEEKM
+59 GNNNGSEEKM
-69 PELQNVL
+69 PELQSVL

-81 ALYSTMSRRQK
+81 ALYGALSRRQK
-92 KRYNK
+92 KRYNRL
-97 MYQKELSKKQWS
+97 YQKELSKKQWS
-109 SNIIK
+109 SDIIK
-114 RNRDFRG
+114 RNRNFRG
-121 RKTEKENILTAN
+121 HKTEKENILTVK
-133 SKEIA
+133 SK
-138 SKFVSATANTMANKT
+138 TMVNKN
-153 VQTAAGTAVKS
+153 VQTAAGTA
-164 AGTAVKSAGTAVR
+164 AKSAGTAVR
-177 TTAGTL
+177 TTSGALT
-183 SGTATFGVTAAV
+183 GTATFGVTAAV

-204 AAQAAVKVSEKMQQQ
+204 AAQAAVKVSQKMQQQ
-219 TAQIQA
+219 TAQTQA

-230 AKHETVAAASDYSV
+230 AKHETAAAVSDYSV
-244 SRTGENNN
+244 SQAGENNN

-257 MAAVICLTVIL
+257 MAAIICITVML
-268 TSLTVTMQAAVDA
+268 TSLTVIMQAAVDA

>member
-1 MHVITAQETKIR
+1 MRVITAQESKIR

-30 GFTASAAKKTRNAVK
+30 GFTASAAKKTGNAVK

-50 FNGRHDEDD
+50 FNGGYDEENR
-59 GNNNTSEEKM
+59 NNNASEEKM
-69 PELQNVL
+69 PALQSVL

-81 ALYSTMSRRQK
+81 ALYGTLSRRQK

-109 SNIIK
+109 SDIIK
-114 RNRDFRG
+114 RNRNLRG
-121 RKTEKENILTAN
+121 NKTEKENILTVN
-133 SKEIA
+133 SK
-138 SKFVSATANTMANKT
+138 SMVNKN
-153 VQTAAGTAVKS
+153 VQTAAGTA
-164 AGTAVKSAGTAVR
+164 AKSAGTAVR
-177 TTAGTL
+177 TTSGALT
-183 SGTATFGVTAAV
+183 GTATFGVTAAV
-195 TAAVDTAKN
+195 TAAVDAAKN
-204 AAQAAVKVSEKMQQQ
+204 AAQAAVKVSQKMQQQ
-219 TAQIQA
+219 TVQTQA

-230 AKHETVAAASDYSV
+230 AKHETAAAVSDYSV
-244 SRTGENNN
+244 SQAGENNN
-252 LIMLL
+252 SIMLL
-257 MAAVICLTVIL
+257 VAAIICITVML

>member
-1 MHVITAQETKIR
+1 MRVITAQESKIR

-30 GFTASAAKKTRNAVK
+30 GFTASAAKKTGNVVK

-50 FNGRHDEDD
+50 FNGGYDEENR
-59 GNNNTSEEKM
+59 NNNASEEKM
-69 PELQNVL
+69 PELQSVL

-81 ALYSTMSRRQK
+81 ALYGTLSRRQK

-109 SNIIK
+109 SDIIK
-114 RNRDFRG
+114 RNRNLRG
-121 RKTEKENILTAN
+121 NKTEKENILTVN
-133 SKEIA
+133 SK
-138 SKFVSATANTMANKT
+138 SMVNKN
-153 VQTAAGTAVKS
+153 VQTAAGTA
-164 AGTAVKSAGTAVR
+164 AKSAGTAVR
-177 TTAGTL
+177 TTSGALT
-183 SGTATFGVTAAV
+183 GTATFGVTAAV
-195 TAAVDTAKN
+195 TAAVDAAKN
-204 AAQAAVKVSEKMQQQ
+204 AAQAAVKVSQKMQQQ
-219 TAQIQA
+219 TVQTQA

-230 AKHETVAAASDYSV
+230 AKHETAAAVSDYSV
-244 SRTGENNN
+244 SQAGENNN
-252 LIMLL
+252 SIMLL
-257 MAAVICLTVIL
+257 VAAIICITVML

-442 YPQDDTAADAA
+442 YPQDDTADAA

>member
-50 FNGRHDEDD
+50 FNGGYDEENR
-59 GNNNTSEEKM
+59 NNNASEEKM
-69 PELQNVL
+69 PELQSVL

-81 ALYSTMSRRQK
+81 ALYGTLSRRQK

-109 SNIIK
+109 SDIIK
-114 RNRDFRG
+114 RNRNLRG
-121 RKTEKENILTAN
+121 NKTEKENILTVK
-133 SKEIA
+133 SK
-138 SKFVSATANTMANKT
+138 TMVNKN
-153 VQTAAGTAVKS
+153 VQTAAGTA
-164 AGTAVKSAGTAVR
+164 AKSAGTAVR
-177 TTAGTL
+177 TTSGALT
-183 SGTATFGVTAAV
+183 GTATFGVTAAV

-204 AAQAAVKVSEKMQQQ
+204 AAQAAVKVSQKMQQQ
-219 TAQIQA
+219 TAQTQA

-230 AKHETVAAASDYSV
+230 AKHETAAAVSDYSV
-244 SRTGENNN
+244 SQAGENNN

-257 MAAVICLTVIL
+257 MAAIICITVML
-268 TSLTVTMQAAVDA
+268 TSLTVIMQAAVDA

>member
-1 MHVITAQETKIR
+1 MRVITAQESKIR

-30 GFTASAAKKTRNAVK
+30 GFTASAAKKTGNAVK

-50 FNGRHDEDD
+50 FNGGYDEENR
-59 GNNNTSEEKM
+59 NNNASEEKM
-69 PELQNVL
+69 PELQSVL

-81 ALYSTMSRRQK
+81 ALYGTLSRRQK

-109 SNIIK
+109 SDIIK
-114 RNRDFRG
+114 RNRNLRG
-121 RKTEKENILTAN
+121 NKTEKENILTVN
-133 SKEIA
+133 SKYM
-138 SKFVSATANTMANKT
+138 VNKN
-153 VQTAAGTAVKS
+153 VQTAAGTA
-164 AGTAVKSAGTAVR
+164 AKSAGTAVR
-177 TTAGTL
+177 TTSGALT
-183 SGTATFGVTAAV
+183 GTATFGVTAAV
-195 TAAVDTAKN
+195 TAAVDAAKN
-204 AAQAAVKVSEKMQQQ
+204 AAQAAVKVSQKMQQQ
-219 TAQIQA
+219 TVQTQA

-230 AKHETVAAASDYSV
+230 AKHETAAAVSDYSV
-244 SRTGENNN
+244 SQAGENNN
-252 LIMLL
+252 SIMLL
-257 MAAVICLTVIL
+257 VAAIICITVML

>member
-1 MHVITAQETKIR
+1 MRVITAQESKIR

-30 GFTASAAKKTRNAVK
+30 GFTASAAKKTGNAVK

-50 FNGRHDEDD
+50 FNGGYDEENR
-59 GNNNTSEEKM
+59 NNNASEEKM
-69 PELQNVL
+69 PELQSVL

-81 ALYSTMSRRQK
+81 ALYGTLSRRQK
-92 KRYNK
+92 KRYNRL
-97 MYQKELSKKQWS
+97 YQKELSKKQWS
-109 SNIIK
+109 SDIIK
-114 RNRDFRG
+114 RNRNLRG
-121 RKTEKENILTAN
+121 NKTEKENILTVK
-133 SKEIA
+133 SK
-138 SKFVSATANTMANKT
+138 TMVNKN
-153 VQTAAGTAVKS
+153 VQTAAGTA
-164 AGTAVKSAGTAVR
+164 AKSAGTAVR
-177 TTAGTL
+177 TTSGALT
-183 SGTATFGVTAAV
+183 GTATFGVSAAV

-204 AAQAAVKVSEKMQQQ
+204 AAQAAVKVSQKMQQQ
-219 TAQIQA
+219 TAQTQA

-230 AKHETVAAASDYSV
+230 AKHETAAAVSDYSV
-244 SRTGENNN
+244 SQAGENNN

-257 MAAVICLTVIL
+257 MAAIICITVML
-268 TSLTVTMQAAVDA
+268 TSLTVIMQAAVDA

-428 SITYSKIAGYGTPQ
+428 SITYPKIAGYGTPQ

>member
-30 GFTASAAKKTRNAVK
+30 GFTASAAKKTGNAVK

-50 FNGRHDEDD
+50 FNGGYDEENR
-59 GNNNTSEEKM
+59 NNNASEEKM
-69 PELQNVL
+69 PELQSVL

-81 ALYSTMSRRQK
+81 ALYGTLSRRQK

-109 SNIIK
+109 SDIIK
-114 RNRDFRG
+114 RNRNLRG
-121 RKTEKENILTAN
+121 NKTEKENILTVK
-133 SKEIA
+133 SK
-138 SKFVSATANTMANKT
+138 TMVNKN
-153 VQTAAGTAVKS
+153 VQTAAGTA
-164 AGTAVKSAGTAVR
+164 AKSAGTAVR
-177 TTAGTL
+177 TTSGALT
-183 SGTATFGVTAAV
+183 GTATFGVTAAV
-195 TAAVDTAKN
+195 TAAVDAAKN
-204 AAQAAVKVSEKMQQQ
+204 AAQAAVKVSQKMQQQ
-219 TAQIQA
+219 TVQTQA

-230 AKHETVAAASDYSV
+230 AKHETAAAVSDYSV
-244 SRTGENNN
+244 SQAGENNN
-252 LIMLL
+252 SIMLL
-257 MAAVICLTVIL
+257 VAAIICITVML

>member
-1 MHVITAQETKIR
+1 MRVITAQESKIR

-30 GFTASAAKKTRNAVK
+30 GFTASAAKKTGNAVK

-50 FNGRHDEDD
+50 FNGGYDEENR
-59 GNNNTSEEKM
+59 NNNASEEKM
-69 PELQNVL
+69 PELQSVL

-81 ALYSTMSRRQK
+81 ALYGTLSRRQK

-109 SNIIK
+109 SDIIK
-114 RNRDFRG
+114 RNRNLRG
-121 RKTEKENILTAN
+121 NKTEKENILTVK
-133 SKEIA
+133 SK
-138 SKFVSATANTMANKT
+138 TMVNKN
-153 VQTAAGTAVKS
+153 VQTAAGTA
-164 AGTAVKSAGTAVR
+164 AKSAGTAVR
-177 TTAGTL
+177 TTSGALT
-183 SGTATFGVTAAV
+183 GTATFGVTAAV

-204 AAQAAVKVSEKMQQQ
+204 AAQAAVKVSQKMQQQ
-219 TAQIQA
+219 TAQTQA

-230 AKHETVAAASDYSV
+230 AKHETAAAVSDYSV
-244 SRTGENNN
+244 SQAGENNN

-257 MAAVICLTVIL
+257 MAAIICITVML
-268 TSLTVTMQAAVDA
+268 TSLTVTMQAVVDA

-428 SITYSKIAGYGTPQ
+428 SKIAGYGTPQ